1 MAKLA
6 QLAMPTITNALG
18 DVAFEGV
25 LSATRIS
32 TMPSGLP
39 APRASRFRQ
48 ALCRRARFCI
58 TWGPPQRAGSRRR
71 RRTCPGRPV
80 WRGLWWWPLGRPS
93 QPSDRP
99 FPSPEQCSYPRSRVV
114 ALFAGWLS
122 SCVSRAPSPCHPR
135 RRAKGRPDIP
145 LTNGGP
151 VTRGK
156 FPGPMN
162 PRSLY
167 SGPVFPGPVFPGSEF
182 PGLSSLA

>member
-1 MAKLA
+1 
-6 QLAMPTITNALG
+6 MPTITNALG

-39 APRASRFRQ
+39 APRASRFR
-48 ALCRRARFCI
+48 RRARFCI

-99 FPSPEQCSYPRSRVV
+99 FPSPGQCSSPRSRVA

-156 FPGPMN
+156 FPGPK
-162 PRSLY
+162 
-167 SGPVFPGPVFPGSEF
+167 FPGPIFPGAYI
-182 PGLSSLA
+182 PRRLYPRGLSSLGPEFPRGVSSSGA